1 MFTSDRNLYITTIG
15 NNNNYMPHAHTSR
28 EIVAHRRN
36 SERGRSG
43 LRVVSQSRIFQI
55 KMMLRQDFDATLK
68 FLCVILSTFSVAA
81 SSPDPLRYTPLT
93 VEIPSKT
100 NFSCASYYISVF
112 DATSL
117 PSDKKDFPF
126 SAGQMEKI
134 MFHRLFDCMKVSGI
148 VYRTYIRHFPLIAVS
163 L

>member
-1 MFTSDRNLYITTIG
+1 
-15 NNNNYMPHAHTSR
+15 
-28 EIVAHRRN
+28 
-36 SERGRSG
+36 
-43 LRVVSQSRIFQI
+43 
-55 KMMLRQDFDATLK
+55 MMLRQDFDATLK